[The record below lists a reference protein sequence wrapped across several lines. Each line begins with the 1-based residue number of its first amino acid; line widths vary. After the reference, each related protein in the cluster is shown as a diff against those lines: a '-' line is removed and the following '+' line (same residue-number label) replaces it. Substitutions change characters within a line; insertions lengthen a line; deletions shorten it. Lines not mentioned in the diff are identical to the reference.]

1 MIGDFFRR
9 LFALGVVAIS
19 LLCVMSAS
27 GQTLA
32 RYERSSVLEGIRL
45 SEGLVLQQVEDERM
59 GNQAVLRLSLDEA
72 VEMALEQNL
81 DIRVQRLS
89 PLIQDISI
97 LDARS
102 AWAPT
107 FSTTLQNNSQV
118 SPSTSQLSG
127 GLKQINTDTL
137 QNAVGITQLTPW
149 GGNYSVNWDG
159 NRQSTSSFFT
169 SFNPAL
175 RSTVSVQYV
184 QPLLRNLKID
194 NVRQRLQ
201 ISRTNRDISDI
212 QLRDTIT
219 STLRQVKNAYWELS
233 AAIAT
238 FAVQQQSLELAEES
252 LRNNRTRVEVGTMA
266 PIDIV
271 EAEAEVA
278 RNEEAVIVAE
288 ALIEENEDV
297 LRTLIM
303 EPSAP
308 NFWSVRLEPSDTARL
323 HAGEIDI
330 DAAVANA
337 LSQRTDI
344 TQIRRNL
351 DNADTNIRYYE
362 NQRLPD
368 LNFQMNYSATAAGG
382 TKLTR
387 EGMFG
392 GDVIGRTESS
402 FGSVMRSALVSDF
415 PTWTFAMTLSYP
427 LGTSTADANLARSR
441 LERTQ
446 TEVRIRTAELRAAQ
460 EVRRAGRNVN
470 TNIKRVDAT
479 RVARQLAEDRLEAEQ
494 KKFNVGMSTS
504 FLVFQAQRDLAD
516 ARNSELGAVLDYNQA
531 FVDFEAVQEISLTGG
546 GGSFTLTPGATSGL
560 QASGG
565 QLGGGQLVGGQFAGG
580 AGPQF

>member
-1 MIGDFFRR
+1 MIGEVFQR

-32 RYERSSVLEGIRL
+32 KYERSSVLEGIRL
-45 SEGLVLQQVEDERM
+45 SEGLVLPQVEDEQM

-107 FSTTLQNNSQV
+107 FNTALQNNSQV

-219 STLRQVKNAYWELS
+219 STIRQVKNAYWELS
-233 AAIAT
+233 ASIAT

-303 EPSAP
+303 ESSAP

-392 GDVIGRTESS
+392 GDVISQTESS

-531 FVDFEAVQEISLTGG
+531 LVDFEAVQEISLTGG
-546 GGSFTLTPGATSGL
+546 GGSFTLTPGATSGV

-580 AGPQF
+580 AGPPF

>member
-1 MIGDFFRR
+1 
-9 LFALGVVAIS
+9 
-19 LLCVMSAS
+19 
-27 GQTLA
+27 
-32 RYERSSVLEGIRL
+32 
-45 SEGLVLQQVEDERM
+45 
-59 GNQAVLRLSLDEA
+59 
-72 VEMALEQNL
+72 
-81 DIRVQRLS
+81 
-89 PLIQDISI
+89 
-97 LDARS
+97 
-102 AWAPT
+102 
-107 FSTTLQNNSQV
+107 
-118 SPSTSQLSG
+118 
-127 GLKQINTDTL
+127 
-137 QNAVGITQLTPW
+137 
-149 GGNYSVNWDG
+149 
-159 NRQSTSSFFT
+159 
-169 SFNPAL
+169 
-175 RSTVSVQYV
+175 
-184 QPLLRNLKID
+184 
-194 NVRQRLQ
+194 
-201 ISRTNRDISDI
+201 
-212 QLRDTIT
+212 
-219 STLRQVKNAYWELS
+219 
-233 AAIAT
+233 
-238 FAVQQQSLELAEES
+238 
-252 LRNNRTRVEVGTMA
+252 
-266 PIDIV
+266 
-271 EAEAEVA
+271 
-278 RNEEAVIVAE
+278 
-288 ALIEENEDV
+288 

-303 EPSAP
+303 ESSAP

-392 GDVIGRTESS
+392 GDVISQTESS

-531 FVDFEAVQEISLTGG
+531 LVDFEAVQEISLTGG
-546 GGSFTLTPGATSGL
+546 GGSFTLTPGATSGV

-580 AGPQF
+580 AGPPF

>member
-1 MIGDFFRR
+1 MGH
-9 LFALGVVAIS
+9 
-19 LLCVMSAS
+19 
-27 GQTLA
+27 
-32 RYERSSVLEGIRL
+32 
-45 SEGLVLQQVEDERM
+45 LQ
-59 GNQAVLRLSLDEA
+59 
-72 VEMALEQNL
+72 
-81 DIRVQRLS
+81 
-89 PLIQDISI
+89 P
-97 LDARS
+97 
-102 AWAPT
+102 P
-107 FSTTLQNNSQV
+107 
-118 SPSTSQLSG
+118 
-127 GLKQINTDTL
+127 
-137 QNAVGITQLTPW
+137 
-149 GGNYSVNWDG
+149 
-159 NRQSTSSFFT
+159 
-169 SFNPAL
+169 
-175 RSTVSVQYV
+175 
-184 QPLLRNLKID
+184 
-194 NVRQRLQ
+194 
-201 ISRTNRDISDI
+201 
-212 QLRDTIT
+212 
-219 STLRQVKNAYWELS
+219 LS
-233 AAIAT
+233 AD
-238 FAVQQQSLELAEES
+238 LPRRCP
-252 LRNNRTRVEVGTMA
+252 RNA
-266 PIDIV
+266 K
-271 EAEAEVA
+271 AEAEVA

-308 NFWSVRLEPSDTARL
+308 NFWSVRLEPTDTARL

-330 DAAVANA
+330 DAAVTNA

-392 GDVIGRTESS
+392 GDIIGRTESS
-402 FGSVMRSALVSDF
+402 FGSVMRSALGSDF

-446 TEVRIRTAELRAAQ
+446 TEVR
-460 EVRRAGRNVN
+460 
-470 TNIKRVDAT
+470 IKRVDAT

-516 ARNSELGAVLDYNQA
+516 ARNNELGAVLDYNQA
-531 FVDFEAVQEISLTGG
+531 LVDFEAVQEISLTGG
-546 GGSFTLTPGATSGL
+546 GGSFTLTPGATSGV
-560 QASGG
+560 QAS
-565 QLGGGQLVGGQFAGG
+565 GGQLVGGQFAGG

>member
-1 MIGDFFRR
+1 MIGEVSRR
-9 LFALGVVAIS
+9 WFALGVVAVS
-19 LLCVMSAS
+19 LLCVMPAS

-32 RYERSSVLEGIRL
+32 RSELSSVLGGVQL
-45 SEGLVLQQVEDERM
+45 SEDLVLPRVEAGQM
-59 GNQAVLRLSLDEA
+59 GNQSVLRLSMDEA

-89 PLIQDISI
+89 PLIQDLSI
-97 LDARS
+97 LDVRS
-102 AWAPT
+102 AWVPT
-107 FSTTLQNNSQV
+107 FNTTLQNNSQV
-118 SPSTSQLSG
+118 FPSTSQLSG
-127 GLKQINTDTL
+127 GLNQINTDTL
-137 QNAVGITQLTPW
+137 QNTVGINQLTPW

-212 QLRDTIT
+212 QLRDTIV
-219 STLRQVKNAYWELS
+219 STIRQVKNAYWELS

-252 LRNNRTRVEVGTMA
+252 LRNNRIRVEVGTMA

-288 ALIEENEDV
+288 ALIEDNEDV

-303 EPSAP
+303 EPSTP
-308 NFWSVRLEPSDTARL
+308 NFWSVRLEPTDTARL
-323 HAGEIDI
+323 HAGEINI

-351 DNADTNIRYYE
+351 DNAETNIRYYE

-368 LNFQMNYSATAAGG
+368 LNFQLNYSATAAGG

-392 GDVIGRTESS
+392 GDVIGRTDSS
-402 FGSVMRSALVSDF
+402 FGSVLRSALGSDF

-446 TEVRIRTAELRAAQ
+446 TEVRIRTAELRAAA

-470 TNIKRVDAT
+470 TNIKRVDVT

-516 ARNSELGAVLDYNQA
+516 ARNNELGAVLDYNQA
-531 FVDFEAVQEISLTGG
+531 LVDFEAVQETSLTGG
-546 GGSFTLTPGATSGL
+546 GGSFTLTPGATSGV
-560 QASGG
+560 QANGG
-565 QLGGGQLVGGQFAGG
+565 QLGGGQLVGGQVASGG
-580 AGPQF
+580 GPQF